1 MSPTEACQRR
11 SPPLAEEEGGE
22 EGRLPNPARLRPLA
36 LAILLFPVVG
46 RAVPSPYRYP
56 ARDPVEQHINDLPFC
71 DGNGAAGASVVP
83 DGGVP
88 KAQSPPWRRRRVG
101 RRSVF

>member
-1 MSPTEACQRR
+1 VGASVVPDGGVPTAQ
-11 SPPLAEEEGGE
+11 PPLAGEEGGE
-22 EGRLPNPARLRPLA
+22 EGRLPNPARLHPLA

-71 DGNGAAGASVVP
+71 DGDGAAGASVVP
-83 DGGVP
+83 DGSVP
-88 KAQSPPWRRRRVG
+88 AAQSPPG
-101 RRSVF
+101 G